1 MHHAATALLQ
11 GPWFDLKP
19 PFNHPWF
26 NTTFGGGVKPPMAGL
41 TPLLGEVLN
50 HPVVERFNTGLS
62 FNTGLTLVEH
72 LCLSEVFN
80 HPKRRFFAAA
90 GATRMEG
97 ASRGS
102 LPEEEAQQP

>member
-1 MHHAATALLQ
+1 MQ
-11 GPWFDLKP
+11 GPWFDVKP

-50 HPVVERFNTGLS
+50 HSVVER

-72 LCLSEVFN
+72 WLNPSAFPRCST
-80 HPKRRFFAAA
+80 
-90 GATRMEG
+90 TRNGDFSPPRALRVWKGLQEG
-97 ASRGS
+97 
-102 LPEEEAQQP
+102 L

>member
-1 MHHAATALLQ
+1 MQPLHYYRGHGLTL
-11 GPWFDLKP
+11 
-19 PFNHPWF
+19 NHRS
-26 NTTFGGGVKPPMAGL
+26 TTPGL